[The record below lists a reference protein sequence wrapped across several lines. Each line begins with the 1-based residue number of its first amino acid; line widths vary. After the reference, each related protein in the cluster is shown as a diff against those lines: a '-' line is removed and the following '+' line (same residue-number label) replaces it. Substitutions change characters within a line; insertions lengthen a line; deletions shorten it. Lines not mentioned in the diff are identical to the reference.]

1 MVNFTPPAALPPGK
15 EPRYPLNRRLGG
27 PHSRS
32 ERLGRREES
41 LASGEIL
48 TLDRPARILVTISTT
63 LSRKRRVYIGCVY
76 CMRWLC

>member
-15 EPRYPLNRRLGG
+15 ELRYPLSRSLGG
-27 PHSRS
+27 PRSRS

-63 LSRKRRVYIGCVY
+63 LTRKRRVCIGYVY
-76 CMRWLC
+76 CMRRLC